1 MNTHTTV
8 PVELMNFLELR
19 RRLTELY
26 PDLDDQTLA
35 DTLEGATNLHEAIAA
50 LIRSAL
56 EDEDLVKALKERM
69 SALRARL
76 DRLDKRA
83 AEKRRVACETMEAAQ
98 IRKLLEADFSASLR
112 KGPPAVDI
120 MDETTIPMEFLI
132 PQPPKPDRRGILE
145 ALSGGRQVPGAA
157 LSTPRT
163 SLSVRSQ

>member
-1 MNTHTTV
+1 MNYQ
-8 PVELMNFLELR
+8 PQIKDEINKFLELR

-26 PDLDDQTLA
+26 PDLDDQTLS

-83 AEKRRVACETMEAAQ
+83 TEKRRVACETMEATQ

>member
-1 MNTHTTV
+1 MNYQ
-8 PVELMNFLELR
+8 PQIKEEINKFLELR

-56 EDEDLVKALKERM
+56 DDEDLVKALKERM

-83 AEKRRVACETMEAAQ
+83 TEKRRVACETMEAAQ

-120 MDETTIPMEFLI
+120 TDETTIPMEFLI

-145 ALSGGRQVPGAA
+145 ALSGGRLVPGAV
-157 LSTPRT
+157 LSTPRS